1 MKVLTSSHGMAREEG
16 TPSSDAFDVRAW
28 DQTVIAV
35 LSDGA
40 GSGEPAREA
49 ARRTV
54 TSLIE
59 HYSARPRSW
68 SPQQA
73 LTTFAR
79 LLNQSLYQES
89 QIRYERAEMVA
100 TLAAVVI
107 EGDTL
112 HGINL
117 GDSSVCLF
125 RNGDLH
131 TLSTAHV
138 EQEQG
143 RTHILTRALGMSAEI
158 EPNCFSLTLQEGD
171 VALLCSDGV
180 SNHVSRPDLATALSR
195 HSSARSIVLTAR
207 QQAKAET
214 LDDMSA
220 LVLDVHQTGRLN
232 AMNARAL
239 TIPAALNKGE
249 VIDGYEL
256 VRSFHGTSR
265 VWLAEKEG
273 HRVVMK
279 FAPVE
284 AVDSPPHIEAFT
296 HEIWNAT
303 RAQSSHFVRSYEP
316 PGQTMRYYLM
326 EFADA
331 PSLAAVLRERMLS
344 VDSAIALGKFLA
356 EAAQRLLR
364 LDLAHG
370 DIKPENILCIGDYT
384 RLTFKLVDLGSAAAI
399 FSVISRAGT
408 ASYLAPERFHS
419 APISERT
426 EIFAMGV
433 TLYQAL
439 TGRLPYGEIE
449 RFQTPVFHPA
459 KRLSKINP
467 NIPSWLEAIIHR
479 AIAIKPQRRYQHYSE
494 LAHDFNHPE
503 RVQPFY
509 EEHTPL
515 LERNPVAFYKAGF
528 FILLFTTLW
537 LLFKLVAQM

>member
-1 MKVLTSSHGMAREEG
+1 MKILTTSHGMAREEG
-16 TPSSDAFDVRAW
+16 TPSSDAFAVRVW

-40 GSGEPAREA
+40 GSGAPAREA
-49 ARRTV
+49 AQRAV
-54 TSLIE
+54 SSLIE
-59 HYSARPRSW
+59 NYSARPRTW

-79 LLNQSLYQES
+79 ILNQALYQES
-89 QIRYERAEMVA
+89 QVRYERTEMVA

-117 GDSSVCLF
+117 GDSSVCLW
-125 RNGDLH
+125 RDGDLR

-138 EQEQG
+138 EQE
-143 RTHILTRALGMSAEI
+143 RSHILTRALGMSTDI
-158 EPNCFSLTLQEGD
+158 EPTCFTLTLQDGD
-171 VALLCSDGV
+171 VAFLCSDGV
-180 SNHVSRPDLATALSR
+180 SNHVSSPDLAAALSR
-195 HSSARSIVLTAR
+195 RSSARSIVLTAR
-207 QQAKAET
+207 QQAKTET

-220 LVLDVHQTGRLN
+220 LVLDIHQTGRLH

-239 TIPAALNKGE
+239 TIPAVLNKGDE
-249 VIDGYEL
+249 IDGYEL
-256 VRSFHGTSR
+256 IRSFHGTSR
-265 VWLAEKEG
+265 VWLAEKDG

-284 AVDSPPHIEAFT
+284 AIDSPPHLEAFT
-296 HEIWNAT
+296 HETWNAT
-303 RAQSSHFVRSYEP
+303 RAQSVHFVRSYEP

-331 PSLAAVLRERMLS
+331 PSLAAVLRERVLS

-356 EAAQRLLR
+356 EASQTLLR

-384 RLTFKLVDLGSAAAI
+384 RLMFKLVDLGSAAAI
-399 FSVISRAGT
+399 FSISSRAGT
-408 ASYLAPERFHS
+408 ATYLAPERFHS

-439 TGRLPYGEIE
+439 TGRLPYGQIE

-467 NIPSWLEAIIHR
+467 NIPAWLEAVIHR
-479 AIAIKPQRRYQHYSE
+479 AIAIKPQRRYQHCSE
-494 LAHDFNHPE
+494 LTHDFSHPA

-509 EEHTPL
+509 EADTPL
-515 LERNPVAFYKAGF
+515 LERNPLAFYKTGF
-528 FILLFTTLW
+528 CLFLFTTLW
-537 LLFKLVAQM
+537 LVFKLLDKQ